1 MPFSKQR
8 SKKFKLR
15 TVVCGK
21 APRETTKIIII
32 SETIFYS
39 ALINNLTYFF
49 RCFHCCRSSCRTQS
63 GNMNLQSSTFKQP
76 KYRRAWSSI
85 ISMILFRALTHIHRR
100 IAHVFRIFNRGIFS
114 LSLFLSSLHTHV
126 NIYWNNNNVC
136 IAKTESMEPSTHL
149 NWTVNTRLRWENTTV
164 QLLKQIS
171 LIWIKNTRTH
181 SFRLAQSRTELNW
194 TRDSKHDTVKMKTKT
209 TKRIKM

>member
-1 MPFSKQR
+1 MPFAKQR
-8 SKKFKLR
+8 NKKFKLR

-39 ALINNLTYFF
+39 ALINKLTYFF
-49 RCFHCCRSSCRTQS
+49 RCFHCCRSSCRMQS

-114 LSLFLSSLHTHV
+114 LSLSVFTSHTCE
-126 NIYWNNNNVC
+126 Y
-136 IAKTESMEPSTHL
+136 
-149 NWTVNTRLRWENTTV
+149 
-164 QLLKQIS
+164 LLKQQQCMHSENRIDGTEHAS
-171 LIWIKNTRTH
+171 ELNSEHTSKVREYNCSIIKTDFTDLNQKH
-181 SFRLAQSRTELNW
+181 SHTLVSVSAKPNRTELNERLETW
-194 TRDSKHDTVKMKTKT
+194 HSENEDEDD
-209 TKRIKM
+209 